1 MDQPT
6 VTLIIGLGTIAMS
19 GVVSS
24 IVTSRLGKS
33 KEQQAFMRSKA
44 EQLYL
49 ATDEFGKGFNSY
61 FVGHF
66 QLLNGRIDYNQM
78 LDMQISAGSK
88 DRKYG
93 GPETMTMLV
102 EIYFPTTRDALAN
115 VWRARSSVNSVATR
129 IKDHYREFGDA
140 TDPDLKVNFVDA
152 TNGVH
157 QAIKELQHEIVQVA
171 RHHAGERV
179 RLSFFQQIM
188 KKLSSPLSL
197 RERYSGKDY
206 SNYDL

>member
-1 MDQPT
+1 MEQQT
-6 VTLIIGLGTIAMS
+6 VTLILGLGTIAMS

-24 IVTSRLGKS
+24 IVTFRLSKS

-78 LDMQISAGSK
+78 LDLQISAGSK
-88 DRKYG
+88 ERKYG

-102 EIYFPTTRDALAN
+102 EIYFPTTREALAN
-115 VWRARSSVNSVATR
+115 VWSARDTVNSVAGR
-129 IKDHYREFGDA
+129 IKNHYLEFGDA
-140 TDPDLKVNFVDA
+140 TDLDLKASFSAA
-152 TNGVH
+152 TQGVH
-157 QAIKELQHEIVQVA
+157 QAIKELQHEIVQAA
-171 RHHAGERV
+171 RRHAGERL
-179 RLSFFQQIM
+179 RLSLYRRVMFN
-188 KKLSSPLSL
+188 LHLRPSL
-197 RERYSGKDY
+197 
-206 SNYDL
+206 